1 MQLITDM
8 DRPALAVDG
17 THLGVAIGAPPR
29 SALITIVRAVGGI
42 ASEAIARW
50 QRYRR
55 ARSVREALAGL
66 DDRMLRDLGFCRDE
80 IASVAAEYAGDAE
93 RTRMHVLQSP
103 AAL

>member
-1 MQLITDM
+1 MQLLTDI

-29 SALITIVRAVGGI
+29 SALINIARAVGGI
-42 ASEAIARW
+42 ASEAIAKW

-66 DDRMLRDLGFCRDE
+66 DDRMLRDLGFHRDE
-80 IASVAAEYAGDAE
+80 IGSVAAEYAGAAE
-93 RTRMHVLQSP
+93 STRMQILRSTSG
-103 AAL
+103 L